1 MENIQKQKIHIGE
14 YGTII
19 FMALLLIGL
28 YWTRIYSYL
37 LFHSIA
43 EFFSIVVACGIFM
56 FAYNSKKI
64 SVNNYLLFIGIAYL
78 FIGIL
83 DMGHLLTYKGMG
95 VVKGDG
101 ANLPTQLWIA
111 ARYTESI
118 SLLIA
123 PFFLERKMNSKAI
136 FSIYFFTT
144 TVLMASIFWN
154 IFPICFIE
162 GSGLTPFKR
171 LSEYLISLILVGS
184 IVFMSF
190 HRPKFNKHIFRLLV
204 ISIILT
210 IGAELTFTLYVS
222 VYGFS
227 NLVGH
232 YLKIISFY
240 LIYKA
245 IIEAGL
251 KKPYSLL
258 FKNLKQ
264 NEDELRKEHNKLRD
278 TLEQVKILS
287 GLLPIC
293 ANCKKIRDD
302 KGYWNQIESYIR
314 DHSDAEFTHGIC
326 PECMKE
332 LYPDIIKTTN
342 TML

>member
-1 MENIQKQKIHIGE
+1 
-14 YGTII
+14 
-19 FMALLLIGL
+19 
-28 YWTRIYSYL
+28 
-37 LFHSIA
+37 
-43 EFFSIVVACGIFM
+43 
-56 FAYNSKKI
+56 
-64 SVNNYLLFIGIAYL
+64 
-78 FIGIL
+78 
-83 DMGHLLTYKGMG
+83 
-95 VVKGDG
+95 
-101 ANLPTQLWIA
+101 
-111 ARYTESI
+111 
-118 SLLIA
+118 
-123 PFFLERKMNSKAI
+123 
-136 FSIYFFTT
+136 
-144 TVLMASIFWN
+144 
-154 IFPICFIE
+154 
-162 GSGLTPFKR
+162 
-171 LSEYLISLILVGS
+171 
-184 IVFMSF
+184 MSF

-302 KGYWNQIESYIR
+302 KGYWNQIESYIL
-314 DHSDAEFTHGIC
+314 DHSDAKFTHGIC
-326 PECMKE
+326 PECIKE
-332 LYPDIIKTTN
+332 LFPDIIKN
-342 TML
+342 N

>member
-1 MENIQKQKIHIGE
+1 
-14 YGTII
+14 
-19 FMALLLIGL
+19 
-28 YWTRIYSYL
+28 
-37 LFHSIA
+37 
-43 EFFSIVVACGIFM
+43 
-56 FAYNSKKI
+56 
-64 SVNNYLLFIGIAYL
+64 
-78 FIGIL
+78 
-83 DMGHLLTYKGMG
+83 MG
-95 VVKGDG
+95 VMKGDG
-101 ANLPTQLWIA
+101 ANLPTQLWIV

-123 PFFLERKMNSKAI
+123 PFFLERKMSSKVV
-136 FSIYFFTT
+136 FSVYAFITA
-144 TVLMASIFWN
+144 VLMVSIFWN
-154 IFPICFIE
+154 IFPVCFIE

-171 LSEYLISLILVGS
+171 ISEYLISLILVGS
-184 IVFMSF
+184 IVFMLFCRAKFDKNIF
-190 HRPKFNKHIFRLLV
+190 HLLI

-210 IGAELTFTLYVS
+210 IGAELAFTLYVS

-232 YLKIISFY
+232 YLKILSFY

-258 FKNLKQ
+258 FRNLQQ
-264 NEDELRKEHNKLRD
+264 NERELRKERNELKD
-278 TLEQVKILS
+278 TLEQIKILS

-314 DHSDAEFTHGIC
+314 DHSDAKFSHGIC
-326 PECMKE
+326 PECAKE
-332 LYPDIIKTTN
+332 LYSDIIKSH
-342 TML
+342 